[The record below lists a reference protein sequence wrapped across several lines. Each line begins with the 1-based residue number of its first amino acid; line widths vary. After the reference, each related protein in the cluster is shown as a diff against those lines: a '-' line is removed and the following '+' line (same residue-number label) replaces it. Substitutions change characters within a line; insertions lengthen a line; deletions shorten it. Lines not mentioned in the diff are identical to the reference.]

1 MADHK
6 IKVLLYNRG
15 IDCGGIET
23 FLFYL
28 MEYFYMDKDL
38 SISLLT
44 RNGVKSSAVFQSMK
58 NKKFDAVSLD
68 IEHLNIKTAVK
79 FRCRLRKYLKNRKF
93 DILHLHGMDEP
104 FVISES
110 IKSGIKKIFIHV
122 HSTEMIERNVSW
134 FLKIEKDYIRRKNF
148 AHADA
153 VMAPSKEVISILKGA
168 GIHKPAYWIAN
179 VIDIDQYRFS
189 QKERV
194 RYRDRLGIA
203 DDTFVIGHTGRFTDV
218 KNHEFIIRIF
228 KEFLKTKQNVKLV
241 LAGEGPLKENIIS
254 QIISMK
260 IEENVLLTGSR
271 SDVSQL
277 LNAFDVFLFPS
288 KFEGLGISLVEAQCN
303 GLPCLTSDT
312 IPADGIVT
320 DLVYRCSLKDSVQD
334 WCRALRMIKTNVLRE
349 PYADIVKSKG
359 YGLDAMKDGIR
370 QIYLGKS

>member
-1 MADHK
+1 M
-6 IKVLLYNRG
+6 
-15 IDCGGIET
+15 
-23 FLFYL
+23 
-28 MEYFYMDKDL
+28 
-38 SISLLT
+38 
-44 RNGVKSSAVFQSMK
+44 
-58 NKKFDAVSLD
+58 
-68 IEHLNIKTAVK
+68 
-79 FRCRLRKYLKNRKF
+79 
-93 DILHLHGMDEP
+93 
-104 FVISES
+104 
-110 IKSGIKKIFIHV
+110 
-122 HSTEMIERNVSW
+122 
-134 FLKIEKDYIRRKNF
+134 
-148 AHADA
+148 
-153 VMAPSKEVISILKGA
+153 
-168 GIHKPAYWIAN
+168 
-179 VIDIDQYRFS
+179 
-189 QKERV
+189 
-194 RYRDRLGIA
+194 
-203 DDTFVIGHTGRFTDV
+203 